1 MIGSTRN
8 LRVFAYGAPADLRKG
23 FEGLQALVVRELGR
37 DPLSGECFL
46 FVSRTRRRAKVLFYD
61 GTGLCLY
68 HKRLEGG
75 AFACLWECSIA
86 QPLEFTLSELALYME
101 GSRAVG
107 RIALSPARIVP
118 RGLDERRSK
127 A

>member
-1 MIGSTRN
+1 MIGSTRT

-75 AFACLWECSIA
+75 AFACLWERSGT
-86 QPLEFTLSELALYME
+86 QPLELTLSELALYME